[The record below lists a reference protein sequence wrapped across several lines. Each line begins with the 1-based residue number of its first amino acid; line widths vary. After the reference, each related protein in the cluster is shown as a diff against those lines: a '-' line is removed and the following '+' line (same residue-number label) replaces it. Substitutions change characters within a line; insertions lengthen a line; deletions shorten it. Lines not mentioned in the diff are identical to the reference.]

1 MAESVSRRASKGP
14 KQRWTASQ
22 KKMRTSAPRPTTG
35 TGRSTDR
42 QGTGRS
48 EYRPVNGRTDRTSS
62 PDRNDRG
69 PSSDRPDRPR
79 YADRTTTG
87 RTDDRQDRPRYGDRP
102 STPRTDDRP
111 RYGAGAGR
119 TDDRPRY
126 GSGAGRTDDRPRYG
140 SGAGRT
146 DDRSRSGDRPSTGRT
161 DDRPRYGTNAGRTD
175 DRPRYEDRSNR
186 PRYEDRSAQGTD
198 SRSTADRADNG
209 RARELPNSRWQAGRD
224 NRSRNWS
231 DENARRDQVGS
242 SGQWADARDSRGSS
256 APRRTDDRPQTGT
269 PPWRGSERN
278 DRPVER
284 TDRPSYDNGRPASN
298 DLPSHG
304 NDRPSYSSDRPANND
319 RPSYSNDR
327 PANND
332 RPSYSNDRPRYG
344 NDRPAS
350 SDRPRYDSNR
360 SGSDR
365 PRSTGDRP
373 GYRGDDTRRD
383 RPQRPDR
390 PWEDRRPGM
399 DRGRSFNDHGRGA
412 DRQRN
417 SEPNADQMEWTA
429 PEVKAVASTST
440 GFADL
445 GVPSEL
451 TAVLN
456 GMGITEP
463 FPIQAATI
471 PDAMAGKDVLGRGR
485 TGSGKTL
492 GFGLPMLTRLA
503 SKRAMGVR
511 GLVLVPTRE
520 LAMQVADVLAPLAR
534 ATGLDVTLVAGG
546 MPYGPQLRAFERG
559 VDIVVATPGRLVD
572 LLDQGAA
579 SLASVEVTV
588 LDEADHM
595 ADLGFWP
602 AVTRIVDET
611 PADGQRL
618 LFSATLDGAV
628 DNLVKRYMHDPVHH
642 EVDSD
647 QASISTMRHV
657 FWLIAPHHKNDMS
670 NRVASRGGRTL
681 VFARTQQGAERI
693 AERFRESG
701 VLAGALHG
709 GLTQGARAR
718 VLAAFKDGRL
728 PVLVATDVA
737 ARGIHVDDVTLVLQ
751 IDPPANGKDYLHRS
765 GRTARAGEDG
775 IVVTLLLR
783 HQRRQV
789 AMLAQQA
796 GVKADFVEMTPD
808 DPRVTEIVGP
818 GTTGDPVSE
827 QQYATLVAPPV
838 LHRRPRT
845 GQRPGGRSGGWRR

>member
-1 MAESVSRRASKGP
+1 MAESSPRRASKGP

-22 KKMRTSAPRPTTG
+22 KKMRTSAPRPTSG
-35 TGRSTDR
+35 TGRGSDR
-42 QGTGRS
+42 REGTGRT
-48 EYRPVNGRTDRTSS
+48 EYRPTTGRA
-62 PDRNDRG
+62 DRG
-69 PSSDRPDRPR
+69 PSAAGQERPR
-79 YADRTTTG
+79 YGERSGAPRSDDRPSYGSSRPGTG
-87 RTDDRQDRPRYGDRP
+87 RTGDRPRYGERSGAPRPDDRP
-102 STPRTDDRP
+102 SYGSSTGRTGDRP
-111 RYGAGAGR
+111 RY
-119 TDDRPRY
+119 
-126 GSGAGRTDDRPRYG
+126 
-140 SGAGRT
+140 
-146 DDRSRSGDRPSTGRT
+146 DDRSTRPAYGDRAR
-161 DDRPRYGTNAGRTD
+161 
-175 DRPRYEDRSNR
+175 
-186 PRYEDRSAQGTD
+186 TD
-198 SRSTADRADNG
+198 SRADGGPDSG
-209 RARELPNSRWQAGRD
+209 RARELPNARWQSGRD
-224 NRSRNWS
+224 NQSRNWS

-242 SGQWADARDSRGSS
+242 SGRWSDARDSRTGS
-256 APRRTDDRPQTGT
+256 AAGRGDDRPQGGT
-269 PPWRGSERN
+269 PPWRGSEQRADRPGQDN
-278 DRPVER
+278 DRPR
-284 TDRPSYDNGRPASN
+284 NDDRRS
-298 DLPSHG
+298 
-304 NDRPSYSSDRPANND
+304 NDRPSYSSDRPRTDD
-319 RPSYSNDR
+319 RPSYSSDR
-327 PANND
+327 PRTD
-332 RPSYSNDRPRYG
+332 SRPSYSNDRPRYG
-344 NDRPAS
+344 S
-350 SDRPRYDSNR
+350 TDS
-360 SGSDR
+360 
-365 PRSTGDRP
+365 
-373 GYRGDDTRRD
+373 RRD
-383 RPQRPDR
+383 RAQRPDR

-399 DRGRSFNDHGRGA
+399 DRPRTDHGRGP
-412 DRQRN
+412 DGQRN
-417 SEPNADQMEWTA
+417 DGPSSDQMEWTA

-471 PDAMAGKDVLGRGR
+471 PDAMAGRDVLGRGR

-647 QASISTMRHV
+647 QASVSTMRHE
-657 FWLIAPHHKNDMS
+657 FWLVAPHHKNDMS

-775 IVVTLLLR
+775 VVVSLLLR

-808 DPRVTEIVGP
+808 DPRVTDIVGEGAP
-818 GTTGDPVSE
+818 GEPVSE

-838 LHRRPRT
+838 LHRRPRS
-845 GQRPGGRSGGWRR
+845 GPRSPRQGGWQRRS

>member
-22 KKMRTSAPRPTTG
+22 KKARTSAPRPASGFNRTSDRRDVG
-35 TGRSTDR
+35 GRSD
-42 QGTGRS
+42 S
-48 EYRPVNGRTDRTSS
+48 RPVNGRTDRSFA
-62 PDRNDRG
+62 DRNDRG
-69 PSSDRPDRPR
+69 PS
-79 YADRTTTG
+79 G
-87 RTDDRQDRPRYGDRP
+87 DRQDRPRYGDRSAP
-102 STPRTDDRP
+102 ARTDDRQDRGRYADRSAP
-111 RYGAGAGR
+111 ARTDDRGRYGDRPTTGR

-126 GSGAGRTDDRPRYG
+126 EGQSSYPRTAGGQDRGRY
-140 SGAGRT
+140 
-146 DDRSRSGDRPSTGRT
+146 GDRPSTGRT
-161 DDRPRYGTNAGRTD
+161 DDRPRYEGRSDSRPDSRADAGR
-175 DRPRYEDRSNR
+175 S
-186 PRYEDRSAQGTD
+186 
-198 SRSTADRADNG
+198 
-209 RARELPNSRWQAGRD
+209 RELPNSRWQAGRD
-224 NRSRNWS
+224 SRRPNWS
-231 DENARRDQVGS
+231 DEGARRDQVGS
-242 SGQWADARDSRGSS
+242 SGRWADARDSRE
-256 APRRTDDRPQTGT
+256 AQPRGREDDRPQTGT

-278 DRPVER
+278 DRPAER
-284 TDRPSYDNGRPASN
+284 
-298 DLPSHG
+298 
-304 NDRPSYSSDRPANND
+304 
-319 RPSYSNDR
+319 NDR
-327 PANND
+327 PAERSGDRYRSDNRSSTSND
-332 RPSYSNDRPRYG
+332 RPSYSNDRPRYST
-344 NDRPAS
+344 DRPAS
-350 SDRPRYDSNR
+350 DRPGYTNDRPSYTNDRPRYGSDRPS
-360 SGSDR
+360 SDR
-365 PRSTGDRP
+365 PRSTDDRP
-373 GYRGDDTRRD
+373 RYRSDDTRRD

-399 DRGRSFNDHGRGA
+399 DRPRASAERGRPA

-417 SEPNADQMEWTA
+417 EQPSSDQMEWTA

-451 TAVLN
+451 TAVLA
-456 GMGITEP
+456 GLGITEP
-463 FPIQAATI
+463 FPIQTATI
-471 PDAMAGKDVLGRGR
+471 PDALEGRDVLGRGR

-492 GFGLPMLTRLA
+492 GFGLPMLTRL
-503 SKRAMGVR
+503 STKRGMGVR

-559 VDIVVATPGRLVD
+559 VDVVVATPGRLVD

-611 PADGQRL
+611 PAEGQRL

-628 DNLVKRYMHDPVHH
+628 DRLVKRYMHDPVHH
-642 EVDSD
+642 EVDPAQS
-647 QASISTMRHV
+647 SISTMRHE
-657 FWLIAPHHKNDMS
+657 FWLVAPHHKNDLS
-670 NRVASRGGRTL
+670 TRVASRGGRTL
-681 VFARTQQGAERI
+681 VFARTQQGADRI
-693 AERFRESG
+693 AERLRQSG

-718 VLAAFKDGRL
+718 VLAAFKEGRL

-737 ARGIHVDDVTLVLQ
+737 ARGIHVDDVSLVLQ

-775 IVVTLLLR
+775 VVVSLLLR

-796 GVKADFVEMTPD
+796 GVHAEFVEVAPGD
-808 DPRVTEIVGP
+808 ERVTEIVGADVAGEP
-818 GTTGDPVSE
+818 ISDE
-827 QQYATLVAPPV
+827 AYAALVAPPI
-838 LHRRPRT
+838 LRRRPRT
-845 GQRPGGRSGGWRR
+845 GPRSPRQGGWQRRS

>member
-1 MAESVSRRASKGP
+1 MAESSSRRASKGP

-35 TGRSTDR
+35 SGRTDR
-42 QGTGRS
+42 SYPDRGASSERQDRPRYGDRAGTGRS
-48 EYRPVNGRTDRTSS
+48 D
-62 PDRNDRG
+62 
-69 PSSDRPDRPR
+69 DRPR
-79 YADRTTTG
+79 YEARSSAGRTDDRPRYEGRTSTGRTDDRSRYEARQGTG
-87 RTDDRQDRPRYGDRP
+87 RTDDRQDRARFSDR
-102 STPRTDDRP
+102 SSSGRTDDRP
-111 RYGAGAGR
+111 RYGAGR

-126 GSGAGRTDDRPRYG
+126 Q
-140 SGAGRT
+140 
-146 DDRSRSGDRPSTGRT
+146 DRSVRPDARSDGDR
-161 DDRPRYGTNAGRTD
+161 N
-175 DRPRYEDRSNR
+175 
-186 PRYEDRSAQGTD
+186 D
-198 SRSTADRADNG
+198 SG

-242 SGQWADARDSRGSS
+242 SGRWADARDGRQSS
-256 APRRTDDRPQTGT
+256 APRRDGDRPQGTQPWRSPERSDRGGFRSDDRPRSG
-269 PPWRGSERN
+269 
-278 DRPVER
+278 
-284 TDRPSYDNGRPASN
+284 
-298 DLPSHG
+298 
-304 NDRPSYSSDRPANND
+304 
-319 RPSYSNDR
+319 
-327 PANND
+327 
-332 RPSYSNDRPRYG
+332 DRPRY
-344 NDRPAS
+344 D
-350 SDRPRYDSNR
+350 SDRPRYDNDR
-360 SGSDR
+360 AVSGNDRPRYDNDRPRYSADRPPRDSDR
-365 PRSTGDRP
+365 PRYDNDRP
-373 GYRGDDTRRD
+373 RYRADDRRD

-399 DRGRSFNDHGRGA
+399 DRARSSADHGRGP
-412 DRQRN
+412 DRHRN
-417 SEPNADQMEWTA
+417 DEPTTDQMEWTA
-429 PEVKAVASTST
+429 PQVKAVASTST

-451 TAVLN
+451 TAVLA
-456 GMGITEP
+456 GLGITEP

-471 PDAMAGKDVLGRGR
+471 PDAMEGRDVLGRGR

-534 ATGLDVTLVAGG
+534 ATGLDVALVAGG

-559 VDIVVATPGRLVD
+559 VDVVVATPGRLVD

-579 SLASVEVTV
+579 SLSSVEVTV

-611 PADGQRL
+611 PAQGQRL
-618 LFSATLDGAV
+618 LFSATLDDAV
-628 DNLVKRYMHDPVHH
+628 DKLIQRYMHDPVHH
-642 EVDSD
+642 EVDPD
-647 QASISTMRHV
+647 QASVSTMRHE
-657 FWLIAPHHKNDMS
+657 FWLVAPHHKNELS

-681 VFARTQQGAERI
+681 VFARTQQGADRI
-693 AERFRESG
+693 AARLRESG
-701 VLAGALHG
+701 ILAGALHG

-718 VLAAFKDGRL
+718 VLGAFKDGRL

-737 ARGIHVDDVTLVLQ
+737 ARGIHVDDVSLVLQ

-775 IVVTLLLR
+775 VVVSLLLR

-796 GVKADFVEMTPD
+796 GVHAEFIEVTPD
-808 DPRVTEIVGP
+808 DARVAEIAGE
-818 GTTGDPVSE
+818 GTLGEPIAEET
-827 QQYATLVAPPV
+827 YAALVAPPV
-838 LHRRPRT
+838 LKRRPRT
-845 GQRPGGRSGGWRR
+845 GPRSPRQGGWQRRS